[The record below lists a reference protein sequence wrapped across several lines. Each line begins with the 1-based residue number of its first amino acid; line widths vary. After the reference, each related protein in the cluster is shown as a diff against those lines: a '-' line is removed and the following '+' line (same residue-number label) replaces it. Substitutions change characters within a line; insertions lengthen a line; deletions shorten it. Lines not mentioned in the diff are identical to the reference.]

1 MCLLEH
7 WVYMYRGGEKVK
19 VTAQPPFLLLES
31 TLRVSNNVFWSY
43 ISPPPS
49 LRNDD
54 IILRKTPREGKFTF
68 IRARYSSAVF

>member
-7 WVYMYRGGEKVK
+7 WVYMYSGAEKVK
-19 VTAQPPFLLLES
+19 VTSQPSFLLLES

-43 ISPPPS
+43 IPPS

-54 IILRKTPREGKFTF
+54 IILRETPWEGKFTF
-68 IRARYSSAVF
+68 ICATYSSAVF